1 MAGPAHT
8 AAAGGRVIELRVSLR
23 RESTEP
29 AEPFDLAADLVLPSR
44 GVTVLFGPSGCGK
57 TSALRV
63 IAGLEAGARGRVA
76 LDGEVWQDDAA
87 RVFISPHQR
96 PIGMVF
102 QEPRL
107 FPHLSVQANI
117 EYGLR
122 RLPAAERRIRPND
135 VAALLG
141 IEPLMARRPA
151 SLSGGEAQRV
161 AMARALCTSPKLLL
175 MDEPLAALDE
185 ARKDEVLP
193 YLERLKR
200 ELGMPIVYV
209 THSPRERAR
218 LADHLVLLDAGRVL
232 QSGTIEALSAMP
244 SGPMAAQDDAAVVLD
259 AQVIGHDAAV
269 QITQLAI
276 DGGTLWSTQPA
287 LAPGRS
293 VRMQIHARDVSVA
306 LQPPAHTSI
315 VNQLGARIVSCND
328 DGQGRCLLVLQVGE
342 RTQLLA
348 RLTRKSVLELKLAPG
363 LAVTAMV
370 KGVAVLD
377 R

>member
-87 RVFISPHQR
+87 RVFIPPHQR

>member
-1 MAGPAHT
+1 MAGPAHA
-8 AAAGGRVIELRVSLR
+8 AAAGGRVIELRVLLR
-23 RESTEP
+23 RESAAP
-29 AEPFDLAADLVLPSR
+29 VEPFELAADLVLPSR

-63 IAGLEAGARGRVA
+63 IAGLEADARGRVA

-87 RVFISPHQR
+87 RVFMPPHRR

-107 FPHLSVQANI
+107 FPHLSVRANI

-122 RLPAAERRIRPND
+122 RLPAAQRRIRPDD

-232 QSGTIEALSAMP
+232 QSGAIEALSAMP

-259 AQVIGHDAAV
+259 AQVIGHDAAA

-276 DGGTLWSTQPA
+276 DGGILWSTQPA
-287 LAPGRS
+287 LVPGRTL
-293 VRMQIHARDVSVA
+293 RMQIHARDVSIA
-306 LQPPAHTSI
+306 LQPPPHTSI
-315 VNQLGARIVSCND
+315 VNQLGARIVSCDD
-328 DGQGRCLLVLQVGE
+328 DGAGRCLLVLQVGE
-342 RTQLLA
+342 RTRLLA

>member
-1 MAGPAHT
+1 
-8 AAAGGRVIELRVSLR
+8 VIELRVSLR
-23 RESTEP
+23 RES
-29 AEPFDLAADLVLPSR
+29 AEAFELATDLVLPSC

-57 TSALRV
+57 TSVLRV

-87 RVFISPHQR
+87 HFFMPPHRR

-107 FPHLSVQANI
+107 FPHLSVRANI

-122 RLPAAERRIRPND
+122 RLPSAQRRIRPDD

-141 IEPLMARRPA
+141 IEPLMARRPS

-259 AQVIGHDAAV
+259 AQVMAHDAAA

-276 DGGTLWSTQPA
+276 DGGILWSTQPA
-287 LAPGRS
+287 LALGRS
-293 VRMQIHARDVSVA
+293 VRMQIHARDVSIA
-306 LQPPAHTSI
+306 LQPPPHTSI
-315 VNQLGARIVSCND
+315 VNQLDARIVSCDD
-328 DGQGRCLLVLQVGE
+328 DGLGRCLLVLQVGE
-342 RTQLLA
+342 RTRLLA
-348 RLTRKSVLELKLAPG
+348 RLTRKSVFELKLAPG

>member
-1 MAGPAHT
+1 M
-8 AAAGGRVIELRVSLR
+8 IELRVSLR
-23 RESTEP
+23 RESAEP
-29 AEPFDLAADLVLPSR
+29 AEPFELAADLVLPSR

-63 IAGLEAGARGRVA
+63 IAGLEADARGRVG

-87 RVFISPHQR
+87 RVFVPPHRR

>member
-1 MAGPAHT
+1 MAGPAHA
-8 AAAGGRVIELRVSLR
+8 AAAGGRVIELRLSLR
-23 RESTEP
+23 RES
-29 AEPFDLAADLVLPSR
+29 AEPFELAADLVLPSR

-57 TSALRV
+57 TSVLRV
-63 IAGLEAGARGRVA
+63 IAGLEAGAHGRVA
-76 LDGEVWQDDAA
+76 LDGEVWQDDAG
-87 RVFISPHQR
+87 RIFMPPHRR

-107 FPHLSVQANI
+107 FPHLSVRANI

-122 RLPAAERRIRPND
+122 RLPAAQRRIRPDD

-141 IEPLMARRPA
+141 IEALMARRPA

-244 SGPMAAQDDAAVVLD
+244 RGPMAAQDDAAVVLD
-259 AQVIGHDAAV
+259 AQVMAHHAAA

-276 DGGTLWSTQPA
+276 DGGILWSTQPA
-287 LAPGRS
+287 LVPGRT
-293 VRMQIHARDVSVA
+293 VRMQIHARDVSIA
-306 LQPPAHTSI
+306 LQPPPHTSI
-315 VNQLGARIVSCND
+315 VNQLGARIVSCDD
-328 DGQGRCLLVLQVGE
+328 DGPGRCLLVLQVGE
-342 RTQLLA
+342 RTRLLA

>member
-1 MAGPAHT
+1 
-8 AAAGGRVIELRVSLR
+8 VIELRVSLR
-23 RESTEP
+23 RESAAP
-29 AEPFDLAADLVLPSR
+29 VEPFELTADLVLPSR

-76 LDGEVWQDDAA
+76 LDGEVWQDDTA
-87 RVFISPHQR
+87 RVFMPPHRR

-107 FPHLSVQANI
+107 FPHLSVRANI

-122 RLPAAERRIRPND
+122 RLPAAERRIWPND

-232 QSGTIEALSAMP
+232 QSGAIEALSAMP
-244 SGPMAAQDDAAVVLD
+244 SGPMAAQDDAAVVLE
-259 AQVIGHDAAV
+259 AQVIGHDAAA

-287 LAPGRS
+287 LAPGRN
-293 VRMQIHARDVSVA
+293 VRMQIHARDVSIA
-306 LQPPAHTSI
+306 LQPPPHTSI
-315 VNQLGARIVSCND
+315 VNQLGACIVSCDD

-342 RTQLLA
+342 RTRLLA